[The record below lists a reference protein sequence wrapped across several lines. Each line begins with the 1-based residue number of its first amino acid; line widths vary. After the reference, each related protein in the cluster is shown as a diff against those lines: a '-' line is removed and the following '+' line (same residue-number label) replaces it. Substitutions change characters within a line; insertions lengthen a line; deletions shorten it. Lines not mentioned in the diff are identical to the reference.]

1 MFRPYGLD
9 PADPDFDEYLAK
21 HWGLDYNNGEPD
33 LARAKVWYEEQKLKL
48 QRELENQRQL
58 AQRQSAPAPVA
69 TVPPRRR
76 RRPA

>member
-9 PADPDFDEYLAK
+9 PEEPEFEKYLAL

-33 LARAKVWYEEQKLKL
+33 VARAKAWYEEQKLKL
-48 QRELENQRQL
+48 ERELENQRQL
-58 AQRQSAPAPVA
+58 APAPVV
-69 TVPPRRR
+69 TVPARRR